1 MTWYYLV
8 LIPPAASRS
17 PFGGVV
23 RVLLLCPE
31 CDRDGRERESEEGG
45 GRERGRERGG
55 ERERGREIEKGS
67 EKEGDKA
74 IINYSII
81 LKVRFASCRPRAT
94 FPPSPPPPTA
104 LQRRGGAVI
113 KPTFERGNADP
124 GRPSS
129 SASRRMTFSFSVF
142 RTARECRMSINVA
155 PVISK

>member
-45 GRERGRERGG
+45 GERGRERGG